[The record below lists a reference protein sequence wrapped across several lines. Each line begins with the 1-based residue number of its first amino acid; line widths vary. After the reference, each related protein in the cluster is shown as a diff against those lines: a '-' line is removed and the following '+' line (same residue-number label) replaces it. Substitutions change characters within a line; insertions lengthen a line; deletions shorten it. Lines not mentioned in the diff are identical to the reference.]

1 MPKYMLIALEPA
13 QIRLEGDES
22 IKKKEKEKCSL
33 LIKENQA

>member
-22 IKKKEKEKCSL
+22 IKKRRRRNVL
-33 LIKENQA
+33 Y